1 MDYYYWY
8 TIIMRTQ
15 NIYELFVGGRNF
27 TIDRGR
33 FSPGVHGLQ
42 IFVIVPE
49 SNGLGPSPSIG
60 FVFIIKGIVL
70 VLVIIINLC
79 NVRRTQTPRRR
90 ERDCVHGFTYM

>member
-1 MDYYYWY
+1 
-8 TIIMRTQ
+8 MRTQ

-33 FSPGVHGLQ
+33 FSPGFHGLQ

-60 FVFIIKGIVL
+60 FGFIIRGIII

-79 NVRRTQTPRRR
+79 NVEHRLLG
-90 ERDCVHGFTYM
+90 EESVIVYMVLPILYKNLNQCLK